1 MNIILLEPD
10 KLLGEIYTAALTAA
24 GHSIRPVVSA
34 QAAVHM
40 ADTDMPDLVIS
51 ELQLPRHNGVEFLYE
66 FRSYAEWLHI
76 PVIVQTFV
84 PQHELQRAAI
94 LSRELGVVRTLYKP
108 ETTLQQ
114 LVAVVRKVAT
124 VRT

>member
-84 PQHELQRAAI
+84 PPHELQRAAI

-114 LVAVVRKVAT
+114 LVAVVRKVAI

>member
-34 QAAVHM
+34 QAAVHR

-84 PQHELQRAAI
+84 PPHELQRAAI